1 MDVRELGEGPKTFE
15 HPNHGDV
22 KTEPACDVCNGKKT
36 LEAFVKEKI
45 DREAKIGSLEKKKD
59 GHRDR
64 SRERH
69 KSSSRRKH
77 TSSHRDDKHSSSR
90 HSSSRRKHTSSH
102 RDDKHSSSRH
112 SSSRH
117 SSSKHSSSKSHSSS
131 RHKDTSGDKDSSS
144 TRDKHKSGDQE
155 SSKHKSGDK
164 DSSSRRKHSSGD
176 KDSSRPKHSSGD
188 KDSSRSGDK
197 DSSRSGDKDSS
208 RHKHSSGS
216 KESSRHKHSSSSKDK
231 DRHRDSSDKDKKRHK
246 SGTDK
251 NQDIKKSPS
260 IEVPVVGSTQ
270 EKLDTSNA
278 ETEKVQDK
286 LRQAEDIIKKARQET
301 SKLNQQFE
309 EKLANSSSGS
319 QGQGMLEEPSF
330 SPELNDSLDIDI
342 DIPLYDDKPMGVF
355 QRTSS
360 TEAEVSSTVVIKT
373 PEHSST
379 TPGDDHP
386 AVWEGQVIMQ
396 DVSKFSVTAH
406 QVSGTS
412 DYLTLDLSKTMTLVG
427 RIPPKLCWDYIIKIK
442 QNPQKEILVLR
453 LQPQNNDEKVNY
465 IQFFSYLQTRSR
477 FGVVEP
483 SRQTV
488 KDCYIMPLS
497 SGDPVPACLLPFD
510 GPGLEPNRANI
521 LLAILVRT
529 RRKRAGDPPIPAV
542 PSKAAKVHKPPP
554 PPLPTDDANNY
565 LPTDKRL
572 APPPPTSDPDDLPYS
587 PEDNEPYSPPDGIA
601 DSDDY
606 LTSIQVKTEEPYTPS
621 SVADGGGY
629 KTAMDMVTTQT
640 ATNVTGDQS
649 HPEKMSD
656 SSGGFTEKLAKLQAE
671 VAAKK
676 AELAMREASLGM
688 NVAHKPAMPL
698 SSRPNQQFSS
708 AFSTDVMEKNKSGI
722 DLAAL
727 PQPITNILFGGGPPG
742 PLNKTPLPPKLPMPP
757 LPMQMPMGG
766 HQMGASFTQPQ
777 QSSLNRMSDAE
788 LIAKAEAMDMPGH
801 GRGPLPP
808 PGPGMP
814 GNLQGQG
821 IGNIALM
828 EQMEMEGQRE
838 EDMRNMASYQM
849 GDQGRFQEGGWDNER
864 WEVERGGYENSRG
877 QQQGVWDK
885 PRQFDME
892 RGRGGRGDWGGEETK
907 GEIGL
912 PALAWIGEIAT
923 EIG

>member
-1 MDVRELGEGPKTFE
+1 M
-15 HPNHGDV
+15 HG
-22 KTEPACDVCNGKKT
+22 
-36 LEAFVKEKI
+36 
-45 DREAKIGSLEKKKD
+45 
-59 GHRDR
+59 
-64 SRERH
+64 
-69 KSSSRRKH
+69 
-77 TSSHRDDKHSSSR
+77 
-90 HSSSRRKHTSSH
+90 
-102 RDDKHSSSRH
+102 
-112 SSSRH
+112 
-117 SSSKHSSSKSHSSS
+117 
-131 RHKDTSGDKDSSS
+131 
-144 TRDKHKSGDQE
+144 KSGYGY
-155 SSKHKSGDK
+155 SF
-164 DSSSRRKHSSGD
+164 
-176 KDSSRPKHSSGD
+176 
-188 KDSSRSGDK
+188 
-197 DSSRSGDKDSS
+197 
-208 RHKHSSGS
+208 
-216 KESSRHKHSSSSKDK
+216 SKD
-231 DRHRDSSDKDKKRHK
+231 
-246 SGTDK
+246 
-251 NQDIKKSPS
+251 
-260 IEVPVVGSTQ
+260 
-270 EKLDTSNA
+270 
-278 ETEKVQDK
+278 
-286 LRQAEDIIKKARQET
+286 
-301 SKLNQQFE
+301 
-309 EKLANSSSGS
+309 
-319 QGQGMLEEPSF
+319 
-330 SPELNDSLDIDI
+330 
-342 DIPLYDDKPMGVF
+342 
-355 QRTSS
+355 
-360 TEAEVSSTVVIKT
+360 
-373 PEHSST
+373 
-379 TPGDDHP
+379 
-386 AVWEGQVIMQ
+386 
-396 DVSKFSVTAH
+396 
-406 QVSGTS
+406 
-412 DYLTLDLSKTMTLVG
+412 
-427 RIPPKLCWDYIIKIK
+427 
-442 QNPQKEILVLR
+442 
-453 LQPQNNDEKVNY
+453 
-465 IQFFSYLQTRSR
+465 
-477 FGVVEP
+477 
-483 SRQTV
+483 
-488 KDCYIMPLS
+488 
-497 SGDPVPACLLPFD
+497 
-510 GPGLEPNRANI
+510 
-521 LLAILVRT
+521 
-529 RRKRAGDPPIPAV
+529 
-542 PSKAAKVHKPPP
+542 
-554 PPLPTDDANNY
+554 Y

-640 ATNVTGDQS
+640 ATNATGDQS

-671 VAAKK
+671 GAAKK

-708 AFSTDVMEKNKSGI
+708 AFSTDGMEKNKSGI

-814 GNLQGQG
+814 GKLQGQG

-892 RGRGGRGDWGGEETK
+892 RGRGGRGDWGGRRDERRDWAPGPGMDRRDSNRDWERRDVSGPDRRDNRRDFDNRRDRDWEDDESNNSNRRMNNPSREGSPTLDTIPLKIPAKVDVAKHDMK
-907 GEIGL
+907 GEKSKGVVDVHADVAAQLANIDAEFKL
-912 PALAWIGEIAT
+912 PGCSPVDLGSPVSEGSPGQ
-923 EIG
+923 EKNK